1 MDQNLNQDLNKK
13 LIKTSYNLAL
23 KYLAYQPR
31 TILQMEN
38 YIKSKGYD
46 DSVVKK
52 VVEILLEKNYL
63 NDEEYAKLYLE
74 TKTKYKPKAKFAL
87 RYELLQKGINPL
99 FADNALDEYDDYDLA
114 YKALELK
121 MKIWRNIDAKKL
133 KKKVLNFLKY
143 KGFNYE
149 VSLAA
154 FDKLL

>member
-99 FADNALDEYDDYDLA
+99 LADNALDEYDDYDLA

>member
-99 FADNALDEYDDYDLA
+99 LADNALDEYDDYDLA

-133 KKKVLNFLKY
+133 KKKV
-143 KGFNYE
+143 
-149 VSLAA
+149 
-154 FDKLL
+154 